1 MEGVIKVADFG
12 LAEDI
17 YTADYFKQ
25 SRDSD
30 EPIKLP
36 IKWMA
41 LESIH
46 FGRFNE
52 KTDVVSSTNNE
63 PSFSIL
69 HTNPYSG
76 PMEYCAGR
84 CSQLVE
90 HLIQALTLEV

>member
-41 LESIH
+41 LESVH

-52 KTDVVSSTNNE
+52 KTDVVSSTN
-63 PSFSIL
+63 S
-69 HTNPYSG
+69 
-76 PMEYCAGR
+76 
-84 CSQLVE
+84 CSQYFI
-90 HLIQALTLEV
+90 LIHTVVLWNTVLGGVHNWSSTLSRP

>member
-12 LAEDI
+12 LADDI

-46 FGRFNE
+46 LG
-52 KTDVVSSTNNE
+52 
-63 PSFSIL
+63 
-69 HTNPYSG
+69 
-76 PMEYCAGR
+76 
-84 CSQLVE
+84 
-90 HLIQALTLEV
+90 

>member
-1 MEGVIKVADFG
+1 MADFG

-52 KTDVVSSTNNE
+52 MTDVVSSTNNNK
-63 PSFSIL
+63 PLSSIHYIQL
-69 HTNPYSG
+69 HDAVVLWNTVLGGVHNRSCTLSG
-76 PMEYCAGR
+76 P
-84 CSQLVE
+84 
-90 HLIQALTLEV
+90 